1 MASAPEWMLNLVPAG
16 QPPPARVDSP
26 LWSAFDKLGLLDKY
40 ESLVSSVCYE
50 YIESYILE
58 TCAKRWDE
66 PMLTVIREWMADNI
80 VPWMIM
86 PYARGARNGTR
97 RVVCPDTPIP
107 GYWWTLVSL
116 AEEARSML
124 QGVGS
129 RLDFHVCKTLT
140 DLRWVTSKL
149 LAFALKILYCQDF
162 RNLWHHCGLSRFIR
176 SSAWFEG

>member
-1 MASAPEWMLNLVPAG
+1 MLNLVPAG

-107 GYWWTLVSL
+107 GY
-116 AEEARSML
+116 
-124 QGVGS
+124 
-129 RLDFHVCKTLT
+129 
-140 DLRWVTSKL
+140 
-149 LAFALKILYCQDF
+149 
-162 RNLWHHCGLSRFIR
+162 
-176 SSAWFEG
+176 